1 MATEIRL
8 LSGGA
13 AQSLVTS
20 LREPFAQASGCK
32 VEATFGAVGAMRD
45 KLLAG
50 EPCDLVI
57 LTQALVDQLADDG
70 HVVRGSGTPLGIVK
84 TGVAVKAGEPQ
95 SDVSTPESLKAALR
109 AARGVYFP
117 DPQKA
122 TAGIHFMKVLKALG
136 IDEELAPRLR
146 TFPNGAT
153 AMREMA
159 QSAEPGVIG
168 CTQVTEILYAPGV
181 QLVGLLARAVR
192 AGHGVHRRRLHEGPR
207 AAGRARIHRAPGERG
222 RCRPA
227 QGRRLRS
234 ALTQAS
240 SAFTRLT

>member
-13 AQSLVTS
+13 AQSLVTN
-20 LREPFAQASGCK
+20 LRERFAQASGCK

-57 LTQALVDQLADDG
+57 LTQALVHQLAGEG
-70 HVVRGSGTPLGIVK
+70 HVVTGSATPLGIVK

-95 SDVSTPESLKAALR
+95 PDVYTPDALKAALR

-117 DPQKA
+117 DPLKA

-136 IDEELAPRLR
+136 IDDELAPRLR

-181 QLVGLLARAVR
+181 QLAGLL
-192 AGHGVHRRRLHEGPR
+192 
-207 AAGRARIHRAPGERG
+207 
-222 RCRPA
+222 PA
-227 QGRRLRS
+227 QFELATVYTAGVCTKSREPQAAREFIAMMASADAADLRKAGGFE
-234 ALTQAS
+234 AL
-240 SAFTRLT
+240 